1 MNIRNMLK
9 QFLKRLTISVTWIL
23 GGALFGFGPLFVGWL
38 IFGSV
43 VGAVSFLL
51 GLIILAI
58 GLFLFA
64 YWYLAKPYVNKWF
77 TFAKEGTSKIIV
89 KGDAFWKAL
98 IQWDGFT
105 LDEEEN
111 VIPEGVPV
119 KDGKVV
125 PEGTEGAKKYYEPW
139 HPLGGF
145 RYYGL
150 YPIMDILLYNLR
162 WHDIQK
168 TLKGEEPVFHDEKD
182 LDYVLLQPDVY
193 WRGEVDVE
201 TGYLRR
207 KLEKDAQ
214 AAQMQEETEEM
225 ERIAVTV
232 EWLITLRVVNP
243 RKALFRAPIGYIENF
258 LLKLSPLL
266 RAFVTA
272 RDLDTLLLLKGKGK
286 DIWDSL
292 KETEELQLIEQLRN
306 EWGIQVDENGIQ
318 IWRITPPPDIQRA
331 AAEQRKQEMASKG
344 RAAKTA
350 GMVIDMFCAIT
361 GLKKNALQREYNQNP
376 QAFIEKHNEAWKK
389 SWDIVQRQ
397 MGIEA
402 NAYQD
407 LRTSNVFADIATIL
421 AGGIPGAKRKEK
433 KEEKEDEQD

>member
-1 MNIRNMLK
+1 M
-9 QFLKRLTISVTWIL
+9 VGIL
-23 GGALFGFGPLFVGWL
+23 VLA
-38 IFGSV
+38 S
-43 VGAVSFLL
+43 L
-51 GLIILAI
+51 GLIVLAI

-64 YWYLAKPYVNKWF
+64 YWHLAKVNKWF
-77 TFAKEGTSKIIV
+77 TFAKEGKAKIVV
-89 KGDAFWKAL
+89 KGDAFSEAL
-98 IQWDGFT
+98 IQWKGFS
-105 LDEEEN
+105 LDDDQN
-111 VIPEGVPV
+111 
-119 KDGKVV
+119 VV
-125 PEGTEGAKKYYEPW
+125 PENQWVLNGKTEVNGAAVTENTPGAKKYREHW
-139 HPLGGF
+139 HPFGGF
-145 RYYGL
+145 RYYGF
-150 YPIMDILLYNLR
+150 YPIKDILLYDLR
-162 WHDIQK
+162 WHDVQK
-168 TLKGEEPVFHDEKD
+168 TEKGEGPVFHDEKD

-207 KLEKDAQ
+207 KTGKDAQ
-214 AAQMQEETEEM
+214 TAQTQEESGEM
-225 ERIAVTV
+225 ERIAVSV
-232 EWLITLRVVNP
+232 DWLITLRVVNP

-272 RDLDTLLLLKGKGK
+272 RDLDALLLLKGKGK

-292 KETEELQLIEQLRN
+292 KETQELELIEQLRD

-318 IWRITPPPDIQRA
+318 IWRITPPPDIQKA
-331 AAEQRKQEMASKG
+331 AAEQRKQEMESKG

-361 GLKKNALQREYNQNP
+361 GLQKNALQRDYNQNP
-376 QAFIEKHNEAWKK
+376 QAFIGKHNEAWEK

-407 LRTSNVFADIATIL
+407 LRTSNIFADIATIL
-421 AGGIPGAKRKEK
+421 AGGIPGGKRGKGEK
-433 KEEKEDEQD
+433 KEEKTGRERQTQTQTQKEEAKKAEED